1 MRTKILFGALSN
13 GCSLEPTETPIMSS
27 CHLHHGRTA
36 SGCRCTSSHQSC
48 SERVWDR
55 FHPGLETVGDHS
67 QCDHH
72 IPERCLYRA
81 RSHIIKSGRLWD
93 LPIFN
98 LYLGSLTH
106 TNGVWGLGFGVWGLG
121 FG

>member
-72 IPERCLYRA
+72 EPERHGD
-81 RSHIIKSGRLWD
+81 SDNHSV
-93 LPIFN
+93 
-98 LYLGSLTH
+98 SLRILSRH
-106 TNGVWGLGFGVWGLG
+106 VHALVVLQLHS
-121 FG
+121 